1 MSNFARIR
9 LFLLWLFGLGL
20 ALAAPTKAQLN
31 TGEVYSTFQNKFGV
45 ADTLTERLLA
55 GRKSGM
61 AADAQPLEGPLDPN
75 TYVLGPGDQLYLNV
89 YAAHSLDQD
98 VTVTP
103 EGKILIPRIGEA
115 QVAGQT
121 LTEAQKTIMTLLAKE
136 YKSPDASLSMRRV
149 RPVKVSV
156 IGDVLAQG
164 VQSATA
170 LQRVSEIID
179 RAGGLK
185 PTSSLRNIEIRTP
198 TGAIRAHAD
207 LLRYFALGDLSAN
220 PTVQSGDVI
229 VVPTAMRSFSIYG
242 SVGAPQRMEFS
253 DRDSLSTAIALAH
266 GLLPAAITDSVEIA
280 RFSTSDPSHAERS
293 YVNYA
298 RGDNPQLMDGDQIF
312 IRSVTQYHV
321 PRYASVG
328 GEVPY
333 PGRFSI
339 EPGVTR
345 LRDLIQRAGG
355 VLATASLD
363 QAVLIRRV
371 GVGSWENDPEFLHL
385 RELAPMRKE
394 GLTDQEL
401 AYYTGRFDQI
411 VRSSMVVNFKSLLT
425 QNDESQDILLRE
437 QDSIS
442 FPRAMGY
449 VTVSG
454 SVNQQ
459 GNVGYIEGGSF
470 EDYIAKAGGFT
481 STADRGAVRVVNP
494 KTGSYIDPRSERSYR
509 IAPGDMIIVPPERS
523 EFWKNLQTV
532 TAITAQV
539 LTIAAG
545 VFLLVKK

>member
-1 MSNFARIR
+1 VI
-9 LFLLWLFGLGL
+9 LL
-20 ALAAPTKAQLN
+20 AVATVRPASAQLN
-31 TGEVYSTFQNKFGV
+31 TSEVFSSFQNKFGV

-55 GRKSGM
+55 GRRTGT
-61 AADAQPLEGPLDPN
+61 AYDAQPLEGPIDPN
-75 TYVLGPGDQLYLNV
+75 TYVLGPGDGLYLDV
-89 YAAHSLDQD
+89 YAAHALDQD

-121 LTEAQKTIMTLLAKE
+121 LAEAQKTVTKLLSKE

-149 RPVKVSV
+149 RPVKISV
-156 IGDVLAQG
+156 LGEVLSQG

-185 PTSSLRNIEIRTP
+185 PTSSVRNIEIRTP
-198 TGAIRAHAD
+198 TGSVRAHAD

-229 VVPTAMRSFSIYG
+229 VVPTATRSISIYG
-242 SVGAPQRMEFS
+242 GVSAPQRMEFS
-253 DRDSLSTAIALAH
+253 DHDSLSTAIALAH
-266 GLLPAAITDSVEIA
+266 GLLPAAITDSIEIA
-280 RFSTSDPSHAERS
+280 RFSASDPSHAERM
-293 YVNYA
+293 YVNYT
-298 RGDNPQLMDGDQIF
+298 RGDNPLLMDGDQIF

-328 GEVPY
+328 GEVPF
-333 PGRFSI
+333 PGRFAI

-345 LRDLIQRAGG
+345 LKDLIQRAGG
-355 VLATASLD
+355 VLQTASLD
-363 QAVLIRRV
+363 QAVLIRKV
-371 GVGSWENDPEFLHL
+371 GVGTWESDPEFLHI

-401 AYYTGRFDQI
+401 AYYTGRFDQL
-411 VRSSMVVNFKSLLT
+411 VRATMVVDFKALMT
-425 QNDESQDILLRE
+425 RNDESQNILLRE

-459 GNVGYIEGGSF
+459 GNIGYIEGGSY
-470 EDYIAKAGGFT
+470 EDYIAKAGGYT
-481 STADRGAVRVVNP
+481 STADRGSVRVVNP
-494 KTGSYIDPRSERSYR
+494 KTGSFIDPRSERSYH
-509 IAPGDMIIVPPERS
+509 IAPGDMIIVQTEHS
-523 EFWKNLQTV
+523 DFWKNMQTV

-539 LTIAAG
+539 LTIVAG